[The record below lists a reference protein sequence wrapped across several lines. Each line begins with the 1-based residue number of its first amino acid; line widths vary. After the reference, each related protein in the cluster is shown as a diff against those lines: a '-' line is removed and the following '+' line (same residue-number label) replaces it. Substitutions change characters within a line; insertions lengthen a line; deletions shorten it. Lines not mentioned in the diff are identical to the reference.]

1 MLRRDFIKSASL
13 AIGGTLILNNLSFA
27 ENLLGPKTDS
37 TPKPK
42 AYHFHGHARS
52 GCATRPELAPFLEK
66 GFCMMPP
73 L

>member
-1 MLRRDFIKSASL
+1 MLRRDFIKSAGL
-13 AIGGTLILNNLSFA
+13 TIGGVLVLNNLSFA
-27 ENLLGPKTDS
+27 ENLLGPKTES
-37 TPKPK
+37 SPKPRV
-42 AYHFHGHARS
+42 YHFHGHARS

>member
-1 MLRRDFIKSASL
+1 MLRRDFIKSAGL

-27 ENLLGPKTDS
+27 ENLLGPKTES
-37 TPKPK
+37 SPKPRV
-42 AYHFHGHARS
+42 YHFHGHARS

>member
-1 MLRRDFIKSASL
+1 MLRRDFIKSAGL
-13 AIGGTLILNNLSFA
+13 AIGGALIINNLSFA
-27 ENLLGPKTDS
+27 DKFLEPETVSN
-37 TPKPK
+37 PKPRM
-42 AYHFHGHARS
+42 YHFHGHARS